1 MPCNRVFWLGILATF
16 LLAACNALGP
26 TGKKGE
32 TTSGKIAVICPSDN
46 HAEVDLNRG
55 IKNYEDGDYAG
66 ASGMLQHA
74 LLDGLSSTNQSRAY
88 KYLAFIHC
96 VSDRIKQCQDAFKKA
111 LEVDPGF
118 ELQSA
123 EAGHPVWGPV
133 FRNIK
138 GNKPAP

>member
-1 MPCNRVFWLGILATF
+1 MPCNRVFWLGILGT
-16 LLAACNALGP
+16 LLLTGCNVLGP
-26 TGKKGE
+26 ADKKGE
-32 TTSGKIAVICPSDN
+32 KSPVRPALNCPSDN

-66 ASGMLQHA
+66 AIGMLQHA
-74 LLDGLSSTNQSRAY
+74 LLDGLNNTNQSRAY

-96 VSDRIKQCQDAFKKA
+96 ISDRVKQCQDAFKKA
-111 LEVDPGF
+111 LEADPKF
-118 ELQSA
+118 DLQSA
-123 EAGHPVWGPV
+123 EEGHPVWGPV